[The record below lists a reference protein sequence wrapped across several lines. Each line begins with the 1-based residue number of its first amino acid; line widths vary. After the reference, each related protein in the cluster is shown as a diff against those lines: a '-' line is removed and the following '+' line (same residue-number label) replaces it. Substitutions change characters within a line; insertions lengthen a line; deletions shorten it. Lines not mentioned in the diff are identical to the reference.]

1 MRSKLVQICTVG
13 LITLLVLSPELVI
26 LSIIWEQHIEWVQT
40 QGLSCDVN
48 QSSEEQVGL
57 ASLQDGYNS
66 YENNSNSQFA
76 DTKFNQRSLT
86 NTQNYK
92 IVKILQLFFLLFPI
106 FVGVFVI
113 LYDRYLIY
121 RASVLQQ
128 QVEMLERVWQNNI
141 E

>member
-1 MRSKLVQICTVG
+1 MKSKLVQICTVG

-26 LSIIWEQHIEWVQT
+26 LSIIWEQHLELVQP
-40 QGLSCDVN
+40 QELACDVN
-48 QSSEEQVGL
+48 QSSSNQVEL
-57 ASLQDGYNS
+57 APLEDGKNS
-66 YENNSNSQFA
+66 YQLRLKSQFS

-86 NTQNYK
+86 NTENYK

-113 LYDRYLIY
+113 LYDRYLSY
-121 RASVLQQ
+121 RTSVLQQ

>member
-106 FVGVFVI
+106 FVG
-113 LYDRYLIY
+113 
-121 RASVLQQ
+121 
-128 QVEMLERVWQNNI
+128 
-141 E
+141 